1 MYGNQVKAYQQTQK
15 MGMTGRE
22 IEAHVLTKAALK
34 LRECQDNWE
43 NGGSNGMLGEAVR
56 YNQKI
61 WSVFQGEMIDPNNAL
76 PVKLREDIL
85 TLSRFIDKRCFDVL
99 AFPKREKLDILIR
112 INLNLAAGLRGSSSD
127 DSGEEAE
134 EEIG

>member
-34 LRECQDNWE
+34 FRECQDNWD

-61 WSVFQGEMIDPNNAL
+61 WSVFQGEMVDSSNPL
-76 PVKLREDIL
+76 PEKVREDIL

-99 AFPKREKLDILIR
+99 AYPKPEKLDILIR
-112 INLNLAAGLRGSSSD
+112 INLNLAAGLRGSPGD
-127 DSGEEAE
+127 EDAGPIEADSE
-134 EEIG
+134 